1 MGLKKWYNVTARSRF
16 PHQQLSVSEIL
27 KQPTIILLSHRCERR
42 LKGFSHVLTVL
53 TFHLEKG
60 VFKCVLPDL
69 YFIFFIVVIVTKIM
83 SKIINCIC
91 LPFR

>member
-1 MGLKKWYNVTARSRF
+1 MCYPGVCIHHMEEKNTCGFEKWYNVTARSRF

-60 VFKCVLPDL
+60 GF
-69 YFIFFIVVIVTKIM
+69 
-83 SKIINCIC
+83 
-91 LPFR
+91 